1 MTILFFHF
9 DGTTNEP
16 ADAYALSFKDES
28 ISNVLKSHL
37 LLGGGL
43 DCEDGRLQRPSPHR
57 SFYYSGVGT
66 YGSPLERW
74 LNATFAFENADVA
87 QILRRALFDF
97 QCHFHSNIERIVLIG
112 FSRGAALARRFA
124 ALINPYL
131 KHPMVIEA
139 VMDTVASIGWPN
151 LDRQQRPT
159 NDVVF
164 EEGGYLPCCVKEA
177 LHLLALD
184 EQRLAFRPTLM
195 NDDQRVVEVWLP
207 GVHSDVGGG
216 FRKDGLADLSF
227 SVMSQWLHRAL
238 NIKQSSLY
246 FNVEELPLFNQPN
259 LSYSL
264 WSKLLELKP
273 TIDGAIHT
281 QQRPFAFADVTL
293 APRCCHVWRNNQPC
307 LKSAPLWHRS
317 VFQRMQLQPTYRP
330 TAQVVHPALGWI
342 Y

>member
-1 MTILFFHF
+1 MSILFFHF

-16 ADAYALSFKDES
+16 ADAYAPTFKDES

-43 DCEDGRLQRPSPHR
+43 EDTDGRLQVPSPHR
-57 SFYYSGVGT
+57 SFYYSGIGT
-66 YGSPLERW
+66 YGSLLERW
-74 LNATFAFENADVA
+74 LNASFAFESADVA
-87 QILRRALFDF
+87 QILRRALYDF
-97 QCHFHSNIERIVLIG
+97 QCHFHANIERIILIG

-131 KHPMVIEA
+131 KRPIVIEA

-151 LDRQQRPT
+151 LDRLQRPT

-164 EEGGYLPCCVKEA
+164 EEGGYLPCCVTKA

-195 NDDQRVVEVWLP
+195 NDDQRVEEVWLP

-216 FRKDGLADLSF
+216 YRKDGLADLSF

-238 NIKQSSLY
+238 EIKQRRLY
-246 FNVEELPLFNQPN
+246 FNIEELPLFNQPN
-259 LSYSL
+259 LSHAH
-264 WSKLLELKP
+264 WSKLLELAP
-273 TIDGAIHT
+273 TVGGEIHT
-281 QQRPFAFADVTL
+281 QQRPLAFASATL
-293 APRCCHVWRNNQPC
+293 APRYCHVWRNNQPC
-307 LKSAPLWHRS
+307 SNSAPLWHRS
-317 VFQRMQLQPTYRP
+317 VFQRMQLHSNYQPC
-330 TAQVVHPALGWI
+330 AQVVRPALGWVF
-342 Y
+342 